1 MQKEVFNNY
10 TGKKK
15 ISSKYNRTVCIE
27 VKSNYVAPLTMESGK
42 PTFNAKILPEG
53 RGLRLSFYQL
63 SHLLY
68 SVNFLHSRV
77 SSLMLAWTATNP
89 TANDNSYP
97 RKLRLATEGNKPV
110 ELHFSQFRSQLTI
123 TTKKL
128 TILK

>member
-1 MQKEVFNNY
+1 M
-10 TGKKK
+10 
-15 ISSKYNRTVCIE
+15 
-27 VKSNYVAPLTMESGK
+27 KSNYVAPLTMESGK

-97 RKLRLATEGNKPV
+97 QKLRLATEGNKPV
-110 ELHFSQFRSQLTI
+110 ELHFSQFKSQLTI
-123 TTKKL
+123 TTKNL
-128 TILK
+128 TTNLK